1 MAKPRKTE
9 QQHFVEGTKSKATQ
23 ALESVYEA
31 GRTKIPGHLSPAAR
45 AEFKRA
51 CKILVERGTA
61 TEGDFA
67 TLAVYAEVYA
77 RWVSAKKQLGND
89 FLVLMT
95 IKDTNGVPKQVER
108 PSPLLKVV
116 ETCEARLLTL
126 AKSLGLTPDARDR
139 VRKTRGKQEDAPV
152 DPMEAFL
159 NRQRPKVVPMSQEKI
174 REAFESARRFKE
186 TASEDGPAGDSG
198 EGN

>member
-1 MAKPRKTE
+1 
-9 QQHFVEGTKSKATQ
+9 
-23 ALESVYEA
+23 
-31 GRTKIPGHLSPAAR
+31 
-45 AEFKRA
+45 
-51 CKILVERGTA
+51 
-61 TEGDFA
+61 
-67 TLAVYAEVYA
+67 
-77 RWVSAKKQLGND
+77 VSAKKQLGDD

-126 AKSLGLTPDARDR
+126 ARSLGLTPDARDR
-139 VRKTRGKQEDAPV
+139 VRKTRGKQEEAPV

-159 NRQRPKVVPMSQEKI
+159 NRSRPRQISLPQEKI
-174 REAFESARRFKE
+174 HEAFEAARRAKE
-186 TASEDGPAGDSG
+186 AASEDGHAGDSG